1 MNLESVAFTS
11 IPDFR
16 PIPIQTSH
24 IPPAKIALPRI
35 SRNLRAQSV
44 PLSVETKFGDVR
56 TPSRPPPLP
65 SLVDFPNAAMLKRI
79 RFRLAPGRTADPLMQ
94 HFSELNL
101 CSALRNNLAKN
112 EFVTPTPVQAQAIPP
127 LLEGR
132 DVVATAQTGTGKTL
146 AFSIPVIEALAA
158 VPRTKTIKVLILSPT
173 RELAIQIDAAF
184 RPLTQGLRIR
194 TAVVVGGMSE
204 THQLRD
210 IQAGAEVVIATPGR
224 LCDYLDRRLIDLS
237 HTATVVLDEADRMLD
252 MGFLP
257 DLRLILAKLP
267 AKRHTML
274 FSATM
279 DPSVAGLVA
288 SYVRNPV
295 RIAVEAC
302 AETAGRIDLFCYE
315 VPQASKFDLLEHL
328 LKQEEGSFLVFVATK
343 ESADRVTKYL
353 ERGQHKVASIHSDR
367 SQNQRNAA
375 LEGFKDGLYRVLVAT
390 DVAARGIHVDD
401 IAHVVNYDLPQEP
414 ENFVHRI
421 GRTGRAGARGASW
434 TFVTPLQ
441 RAEVRNYERT
451 LGIEVQYR
459 ELPSLR
465 RPIGLV
471 ADVDVF
477 LASMSPSQASGKV
490 PKPTKTSSLSRSR
503 RRR

>member
-1 MNLESVAFTS
+1 
-11 IPDFR
+11 
-16 PIPIQTSH
+16 
-24 IPPAKIALPRI
+24 
-35 SRNLRAQSV
+35 
-44 PLSVETKFGDVR
+44 
-56 TPSRPPPLP
+56 
-65 SLVDFPNAAMLKRI
+65 
-79 RFRLAPGRTADPLMQ
+79 MQ

-158 VPRTKTIKVLILSPT
+158 VSRTKTIKVLILSPT
-173 RELAIQIDAAF
+173 RELAIQIDEAF
-184 RPLTQGLRIR
+184 RQIAHGMHIR

-204 THQLRD
+204 KAQLRD

-237 HTATVVLDEADRMLD
+237 GAATVVLDEADRMLD

-257 DLRLILAKLP
+257 DLRIIMDKLP

-288 SYVRNPV
+288 SYVSNPV
-295 RIAVEAC
+295 RIAVEPC
-302 AETAGRIDLFCYE
+302 AQTAGRIDLFCYE
-315 VPQASKFDLLEHL
+315 VPRGSKFDLLEYL
-328 LKQEEGSFLVFVATK
+328 LRNEQGSFLVFVATK
-343 ESADRVTKYL
+343 EGAERLTKFL
-353 ERGQHKVASIHSDR
+353 EREDHKVAAIHGDR
-367 SQNQRNAA
+367 SQSQRNQA
-375 LEGFKDGLYRVLVAT
+375 LQGFKDGVYRVLVAT

-434 TFVTPLQ
+434 TFVTPSELSDM
-441 RAEVRNYERT
+441 RKYERT
-451 LGIEVQYR
+451 LGIQMQFR
-459 ELPSLR
+459 ELPPLP
-465 RPIGLV
+465 RPIGLISDAEMAAFV
-471 ADVDVF
+471 
-477 LASMSPSQASGKV
+477 ASMNANLPPANEPKSPPPPPRSFSG
-490 PKPTKTSSLSRSR
+490 R
-503 RRR
+503 RRRR